1 MKKTKESEKNLTI
14 DNILKFTSLEDAEEF
29 RRIASG
35 RKFCKKGERIQDI
48 CDEELERYEY
58 EKLSGFFT
66 KIFMHRKFKQKKK
79 KLMLENRVSSV
90 TRAVAVKSINDLL
103 ESDVETINRNELVTK
118 VKNTI
123 LKKVEEYQ
131 KAS

>member
-1 MKKTKESEKNLTI
+1 MKKTKESEKNIAI
-14 DNILKFTSLEDAEEF
+14 DNILKFTSPEDAEEF
-29 RRIASG
+29 KQIASG

-58 EKLSGFFT
+58 ENLSGFFT
-66 KIFMHRKFKQKKK
+66 KIFMRRKFKQKKQ

-103 ESDVETINRNELVTK
+103 ESDAETINRNELVSK